1 MKRLFKLLFALA
13 AFTNHIQ
20 AVSLNGTA
28 GIVYISN
35 GSYVF
40 RNFNT
45 ATGFV
50 RLGEGFTILAGQSAT
65 LDTFMTVSGGMDL
78 RTTGSLGLLSD
89 LYFGTNV
96 TFSSGG
102 TINAHGNTIHLG
114 SKTTLQTSSV
124 WQFISDA
131 TIDGHGNTL
140 LLQPQVQL
148 LLASNVSVTLKNMF
162 LDTTRNSPNIP
173 IIKCLD
179 GTGYVTLDNV
189 TLALADNFEFRNG
202 HLFFNNDVRF
212 TGTASFIYQSPQ
224 QSYIAPNSFLTFD
237 PNTTL
242 YYYPSS
248 TNRDLIQMV
257 DQSSVL
263 YFKGPNT
270 TLQTTTTGMRL
281 TKGRLWMDNQVTLST
296 QAQTALDT
304 VTQITG
310 FNYGS
315 VVNSV
320 AWSPNRQ
327 FLAVSGVSGLVNI
340 YQFANAQIL
349 LVAST
354 NFGGTCLRVKWS
366 PDGRYVAVAG
376 GPNDNIKIYSFNSTT
391 LTLSIITALSLG
403 TGFNIQGLDWSHNGK
418 FIAVGPNTPT
428 SGNEIQIYSF
438 NGFSLTLVTS
448 VNLGAAGTFAPG
460 IAWGPHDN
468 FLAIGAN
475 STITGGNEIHVYS
488 FNGSTLTDLTSI
500 SYSTANS
507 VQYVEF
513 DQAGL
518 NIAVGGQSPTSGNE
532 LQIYR
537 FNGTS
542 LQLIAS
548 ANYGTI
554 IQELH
559 WDPSGHYLVIGGN
572 SPDNGNELQFYQFNG
587 TTLSLISNFNYGTGA
602 SINGLSWSADGAML
616 ALGGQTSGAGNNEI
630 EVYSIAYRFDT
641 TRQGLSSG
649 LSFGNSVLG
658 STYDLHAYLFSG
670 SYIQL
675 YGVLN
680 YDPAI

>member
-13 AFTNHIQ
+13 ALTNHIQ

-50 RLGEGFTILAGQSAT
+50 RLDQGFTILAGQSAT

-114 SKTTLQTSSV
+114 SKTTLQTNSI

-140 LLQPQVQL
+140 LLEPHAQL

-179 GTGYVTLDNV
+179 GTGHVTLDNV

-202 HLFFNNDVRF
+202 RLFFNNDVRF
-212 TGTASFIYQSPQ
+212 TGTTSFIYQSPM
-224 QSYIAPNSFLTFD
+224 QSYIAQNSLLTFD
-237 PNTTL
+237 PNTTF

-263 YFKGPNT
+263 YLKGPNT

-296 QAQTALDT
+296 RAQTALDA

-320 AWSPNRQ
+320 AWSPNGQ
-327 FLAVSGVSGLVNI
+327 FLAVGGVSGLVNI
-340 YQFANAQIL
+340 YQFSNAQLL
-349 LVAST
+349 LVASA

-366 PDGRYVAVAG
+366 PDGCYVAVAG
-376 GPNDNIKIYSFNSTT
+376 GPNDNIKIYAFNNST

-460 IAWGPHDN
+460 MAWSPNDN

-475 STITGGNEIHVYS
+475 STITGGNEVHVYS
-488 FNGSTLTDLTSI
+488 FNGATLTDLTSI

-518 NIAVGGQSPTSGNE
+518 HIAVGGQSPTSGNE
-532 LQIYR
+532 LQVYR

-559 WDPSGHYLVIGGN
+559 WNSSGRYLVIGGN

-587 TTLSLISNFNYGTGA
+587 TALSLISNFNYGTGA

-616 ALGGQTSGAGNNEI
+616 ALGGQTSGAGHDEI

-641 TRQGLSSG
+641 TRQSLSNG
-649 LSFGNSVLG
+649 LSFGNSVLS
-658 STYDLHAYLFSG
+658 STFDLHAYLFSG

-680 YDPAI
+680 YDPAT